1 MFLYC
6 MGYNINIIIL
16 DDANGVPGSVWH
28 NSDDSYTIFID
39 GKLSK
44 ETQKQVFQHEI
55 KHICGNDFEKYDV
68 QMIEAEAH
76 A

>member
-1 MFLYC
+1 
-6 MGYNINIIIL
+6 MGFNINVIIL

-28 NSDDSYTIFID
+28 NADDSYTIFID

-44 ETQKQVFQHEI
+44 ETQKKVFRHEI

>member
-1 MFLYC
+1 MFLCC

-44 ETQKQVFQHEI
+44 EKQRKVFRHEI

-68 QMIEAEAH
+68 QMIESEAH